1 MGLGYPKRGG
11 WFCLLPNLDIGG
23 GESVNTLTMISIV
36 VGAAGLVVGV
46 VQLVLMLIQIHE
58 DKKNRR

>member
-46 VQLVLMLIQIHE
+46 VQLVLFLIQCR
-58 DKKNRR
+58 KNKMNRR